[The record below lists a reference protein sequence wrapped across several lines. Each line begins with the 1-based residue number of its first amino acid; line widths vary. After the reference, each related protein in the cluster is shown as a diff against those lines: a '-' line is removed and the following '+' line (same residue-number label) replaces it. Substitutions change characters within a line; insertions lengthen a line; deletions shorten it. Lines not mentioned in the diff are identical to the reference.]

1 MDVNPTIYDTFNSRL
16 YVLRTHLTELEQLL
30 AGYQQ
35 AEQALRESEERFR
48 LLVEQ
53 VQDYAIF
60 MLDPDG
66 RVVSWNAGAER
77 IKGYTAKEII
87 GEHFSRFYPPDALAI
102 GKPEQELV
110 AARADGRVE
119 DEDWR
124 VRKDGSLF
132 WANVVITTLYDERGE
147 LRGFA
152 KVTRDL
158 TERKRAEDEREQ
170 LLQRERQ
177 ARVEA
182 ERLAGFIQR
191 LQVLTDAALAHLA
204 LDDLLRVLLDRLS
217 ELLAADTVA
226 ILLLADRG
234 DVLAV
239 RAAKG
244 LEEEIS
250 RGVRIPFGAGIAG
263 RIAAERRPVVV
274 TEIDPTTVLSPV
286 LREKGVR
293 SLLGVPLLV
302 EGRVIGVVHV
312 GTLTRRVFTDE
323 DVHLL
328 QLAADRMS
336 LAIEHARLFADEQVT
351 RRKAE
356 EALHLREQFL
366 NLASHELKTPLTT
379 LMGNLELIERR
390 TSKAAQLL
398 QRDERLLRV
407 SIDQA
412 KRLNQ
417 LVDMMLDIS
426 RIQQGRLT
434 IDRKPIE
441 LVGLVREIIEVLRP
455 GLQQHSIELRTS
467 EPYLAIEGDAL
478 RLRQI
483 IENLLHNAITFSPNG
498 GPLLIEVEQRGTDA
512 CVVVQDQGI
521 GIPRDH
527 LARIF
532 EGFYTIGTNDHEHRV
547 GMGIGLFMVK
557 EIVTLHGGM
566 VDVHSEVGKGSVFTI
581 SLPLGGPHDPISR
594 ATAG

>member
-1 MDVNPTIYDTFNSRL
+1 MNATIYDTFNSRL
-16 YVLRTHLTELEQLL
+16 SLLRTHLTELEQLL
-30 AGYQQ
+30 SGYRQ

-48 LLVEQ
+48 LIVEQ

-66 RVVSWNAGAER
+66 HVASWNAGAER

-87 GEHFSRFYPPDALAI
+87 GEHFSRFYPPDALAA

-110 AARADGRVE
+110 AARAGGRVE
-119 DEDWR
+119 DENWR

-132 WANVVITTLYDERGE
+132 WANVVITALYGERGE

-182 ERLAGFIQR
+182 ERLAGFVQR

-204 LDDLLRVLLDRLS
+204 LDDLLRILLDRLS
-217 ELLAADTVA
+217 ELLAVDTVA
-226 ILLLADRG
+226 ILLLADAG
-234 DVLAV
+234 DVLTV

-244 LEEEIS
+244 LEEELS
-250 RGVRIPFGAGIAG
+250 QGVRIPFGAGIAG
-263 RIAAERRPVVV
+263 RIAAERRPVVL
-274 TEIDPTTVLSPV
+274 TEVDPSTILSPV

-293 SLLGVPLLV
+293 SLLGAPLLV

-323 DVHLL
+323 DVQLL

-336 LAIEHARLFADEQVT
+336 LAIEHARLFADEQAT
-351 RRKAE
+351 RRQAE
-356 EALHLREQFL
+356 EALYLREQFL

-379 LMGNLELIERR
+379 LMGNLELFERR
-390 TSKAAQLL
+390 SSKTAQLL

-407 SIDQA
+407 SIEQA

-426 RIQQGRLT
+426 RIQQGRLN
-434 IDRKPIE
+434 IDRKPID
-441 LVGLVREIIEVLRP
+441 LVGLIREIVEVLQP
-455 GLQQHSIELRTS
+455 GLQQHSIQLRTS
-467 EPYLAIEGDAL
+467 EPHLAVEGDAL

-483 IENLLHNAITFSPNG
+483 IENLLQNAVTFSPNG
-498 GPLLIEVEQRGTDA
+498 GPLIVEVERRGTA
-512 CVVVQDQGI
+512 VCVAVQDQGI
-521 GIPRDH
+521 GIPSEH
-527 LARIF
+527 LPRIF
-532 EGFYTIGTNDHEHRV
+532 ERFYTIGTSDHQHRV
-547 GMGIGLFMVK
+547 GMGIGLFMVQ
-557 EIVTLHGGM
+557 EIVALHGGT
-566 VDVHSEVGKGSVFTI
+566 VDVRSEVGKGSIFTI
-581 SLPLGGPHDPISR
+581 SLPSADSGDLNNS
-594 ATAG
+594 ATAS

>member
-1 MDVNPTIYDTFNSRL
+1 MNPTIYDSFNSRL
-16 YVLRTHLTELEQLL
+16 SVLRTHLTELEQLL
-30 AGYQQ
+30 AGYRQ
-35 AEQALRESEERFR
+35 AEQELRESEERFR

-226 ILLLADRG
+226 ILLLADGG

-336 LAIEHARLFADEQVT
+336 LAIEHARLFADEQAT
-351 RRKAE
+351 RRQAE

-379 LMGNLELIERR
+379 LMGNLELFERR
-390 TSKAAQLL
+390 SSKAAQLP

-407 SIDQA
+407 SIEQA

-426 RIQQGRLT
+426 RIQQG
-434 IDRKPIE
+434 
-441 LVGLVREIIEVLRP
+441 
-455 GLQQHSIELRTS
+455 
-467 EPYLAIEGDAL
+467 
-478 RLRQI
+478 
-483 IENLLHNAITFSPNG
+483 
-498 GPLLIEVEQRGTDA
+498 
-512 CVVVQDQGI
+512 
-521 GIPRDH
+521 
-527 LARIF
+527 
-532 EGFYTIGTNDHEHRV
+532 
-547 GMGIGLFMVK
+547 
-557 EIVTLHGGM
+557 
-566 VDVHSEVGKGSVFTI
+566 
-581 SLPLGGPHDPISR
+581 
-594 ATAG
+594 

>member
-1 MDVNPTIYDTFNSRL
+1 MNPTIYDSFNSRL
-16 YVLRTHLTELEQLL
+16 SVLRTHLTELEQLL
-30 AGYQQ
+30 AGYRQ
-35 AEQALRESEERFR
+35 AEQGLRESEERFR

-66 RVVSWNAGAER
+66 RVASWNAGAER

-87 GEHFSRFYPPDALAI
+87 GEHFSRFYPPHALAL

-110 AARADGRVE
+110 AARAGGRVE

-132 WANVVITTLYDERGE
+132 WANVVITTLYDERGQM
-147 LRGFA
+147 RGFA

-204 LDDLLRVLLDRLS
+204 LDELLRVLLDRLS
-217 ELLAADTVA
+217 ELLAVDTVA
-226 ILLLADRG
+226 ILLLADG
-234 DVLAV
+234 DDVLTV

-250 RGVRIPFGAGIAG
+250 QGLRIPFGAGIAG
-263 RIAAERRPVVV
+263 RIAAERRPVVL
-274 TEIDPTTVLSPV
+274 TEIDPTTILSPV

-323 DVHLL
+323 DVQLL
-328 QLAADRMS
+328 QLAADRMG
-336 LAIEHARLFADEQVT
+336 LAIAHARLFADEQVS
-351 RRKAE
+351 RRQAE

-390 TSKAAQLL
+390 TTKAAQLP

-426 RIQQGRLT
+426 RIQLGRLT
-434 IDRKPIE
+434 IDRKPID
-441 LVGLVREIIEVLRP
+441 LVSLIREIVEVLRP
-455 GLQQHSIELRTS
+455 GFQQHSIELRTS
-467 EPYLAIEGDAL
+467 EPHLGIQGDAL

-483 IENLLHNAITFSPNG
+483 IENLLYNG
-498 GPLLIEVEQRGTDA
+498 KPV
-512 CVVVQDQGI
+512 
-521 GIPRDH
+521 
-527 LARIF
+527 
-532 EGFYTIGTNDHEHRV
+532 
-547 GMGIGLFMVK
+547 
-557 EIVTLHGGM
+557 
-566 VDVHSEVGKGSVFTI
+566 
-581 SLPLGGPHDPISR
+581 
-594 ATAG
+594 